1 MPFPARTRSSV
12 PTVFVAALLG
22 LCTIFSPVLAQTGVG
37 ANKEEASHE
46 RVIITSMPAEKS
58 HVHDVLA
65 GSQAKSEAL
74 SLETMGSE
82 VWLVPKAEFLRLEK
96 TLEGLG
102 HKLIRIEEN
111 WRHVLTRH
119 KEPVSLTL
127 AQQAVID
134 KVTKSPETINVGVH
148 RMPHP
153 ALVEHALTHAEGK
166 ITLPLGE
173 KDIAVVRTR
182 PVIKT
187 EGGYTWRGEVEE
199 TGEKAVLMLWRDA
212 HLSGYLGYNGSVFM
226 INYMGGD
233 IHTVAEMDPRR
244 LPPEHAPSPQDKTT
258 PRSVTPEP
266 TVSPFP
272 EAERLALE
280 AKKITIDVMLI
291 YTKNV
296 ASHYIGT
303 PADRL
308 ALAIEEA
315 NETFRNSGI
324 GNIDL
329 RLIHSQPID
338 FDETGVDHFNIVYGM
353 EDGTG
358 PFTSLKKLR
367 NEKRADL
374 VGLIVDDAQGCG
386 LSTRVS
392 AGSEEAFFVVHHSCA
407 AITISIAHE
416 IGHILGARHDR
427 MADDNEQPFAYAHGY
442 VNGTK
447 WRTMMSYNKGC
458 GGCPRIPYWS
468 NPRIMYKGEPTGTP
482 ATDNARVILQ
492 QAERVSQFR

>member
-1 MPFPARTRSSV
+1 MPFAARTRSTV
-12 PTVFVAALLG
+12 PTVAVAALLA
-22 LCTIFSPVLAQTGVG
+22 LCAVSSPVLAQTGVG
-37 ANKEEASHE
+37 ATKEEASHE
-46 RVIITSMPAEKS
+46 RVIITGMPAEKS
-58 HVHDVLA
+58 HVHGVLA
-65 GSQAKSEAL
+65 GSHAKSEAHP
-74 SLETMGSE
+74 LEAMGSE
-82 VWLVPKAEFLRLEK
+82 VWTVPKAELLWLEK
-96 TLEGLG
+96 TIEGLG

-119 KEPVSLTL
+119 EEPVTP

-148 RMPHP
+148 KMPHS

-182 PVIKT
+182 PVVKT

-233 IHTVAEMDPRR
+233 IHTIAEMNPGR

-266 TVSPFP
+266 TVAPFP

-280 AKKITIDVMLI
+280 AKKITIDVMFL

-324 GNIDL
+324 GNINL
-329 RLIHSQPID
+329 RLVHSQPID

-358 PFTSLKKLR
+358 PFTFLKKLR

-386 LSTRVS
+386 LSNSCRCSLRRSVLRRPPLLRGDHDLDC
-392 AGSEEAFFVVHHSCA
+392 ARDRAHS
-407 AITISIAHE
+407 
-416 IGHILGARHDR
+416 GR
-427 MADDNEQPFAYAHGY
+427 
-442 VNGTK
+442 
-447 WRTMMSYNKGC
+447 
-458 GGCPRIPYWS
+458 
-468 NPRIMYKGEPTGTP
+468 P
-482 ATDNARVILQ
+482 A
-492 QAERVSQFR
+492 